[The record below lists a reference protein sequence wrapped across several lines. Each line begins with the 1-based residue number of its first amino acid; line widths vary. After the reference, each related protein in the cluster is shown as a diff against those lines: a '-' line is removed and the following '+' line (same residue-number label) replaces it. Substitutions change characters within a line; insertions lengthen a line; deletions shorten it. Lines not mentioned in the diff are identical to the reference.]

1 MKTNRL
7 EAFSDGVIAILITI
21 MVLELKA
28 PHDPTPASLGKMW
41 PIFFAYVLSF
51 IIIAIYW
58 VNHHHLIHLVTRVDS
73 VILWANINQLFWI
86 SLIPWVTVYLG
97 DNHALPFPVALY
109 AAVSTAGAIS
119 FFLLRASIAR
129 HHHEPDFERLNQKM
143 ARKNLIA
150 IFIYVAA
157 TAAAFICTPL
167 ALVMIALPAAM
178 YFLPERGVGKF
189 EQQAR

>member
-1 MKTNRL
+1 MKTNRI
-7 EAFSDGVIAILITI
+7 EAFSDGVMAILITI

-28 PHDPTPASLGKMW
+28 PHDPTPASLARMW
-41 PIFFAYVLSF
+41 PTFFAYVLSF

-58 VNHHHLIHLVTRVDS
+58 VNHHHLIHLVSRVDV
-73 VILWANINQLFWI
+73 VILWANMNLLFWI

-109 AAVSTAGAIS
+109 AAVSIAGALS
-119 FFLLRASIAR
+119 FYLLRASIAR
-129 HHHEPDFERLNQKM
+129 HHHDLEFKRLNKRM

-150 IFIYVAA
+150 LVIYIAAIAMAFIY
-157 TAAAFICTPL
+157 TPL

-178 YFLPERGVGKF
+178 YFLPERGIGKF
-189 EQQAR
+189 KH